1 MRRLDSSR
9 SWCRQR
15 QYNNRNQETTHV
27 SLTSSIGITNLAGV
41 DVDVDMVLED
51 VDKHSGG
58 MILLWLCWSTNQVL
72 RWIAENMVVVVVVWL
87 VVESE
92 GEGPRNFVASLNKS
106 SYVAVHLTF
115 QGNVLLPLSTQKA
128 PHSPS

>member
-1 MRRLDSSR
+1 M
-9 SWCRQR
+9 
-15 QYNNRNQETTHV
+15 

-41 DVDVDMVLED
+41 DVDVDMSLED

-92 GEGPRNFVASLNKS
+92 GEGLRNFVASL
-106 SYVAVHLTF
+106 VPVTVHLTF
-115 QGNVLLPLSTQKA
+115 KRKVLLPLSTQKA